1 MIVVILDVL
10 DFLELVD
17 VQSYLYTHRKI
28 QSELAYFQ
36 NRKKIWINSFI
47 SPTVQEIFPESLLS
61 HPFIPFQ
68 DHFLDEINYLRY
80 IYPKDLKKKNRVL
93 GCDKLGRPFIVLTY
107 QETVVL
113 PVYQLKNIQTKI
125 LTLFRHP
132 DGKWSNTSP
141 YDGSL
146 FSKDPYR
153 EYLQYDLNT
162 SITYKRLYEMYRG
175 KTVSISK
182 NNLKN
187 NLEYHYSINIKNKC

>member
-1 MIVVILDVL
+1 MIVIILDVL
-10 DFLELVD
+10 DFLDLID
-17 VQSYLYTHRKI
+17 VQSYLYTHRKV

-36 NRKKIWINSFI
+36 HRKKIWINSFI

-61 HPFIPFQ
+61 CPYIRFQ
-68 DHFLDEINYLRY
+68 EHFLDEINYLRY
-80 IYPKDLKKKNRVL
+80 IYPKDLQKRTRVL

-107 QETVVL
+107 QETIIL
-113 PVYQLKNIQTKI
+113 PVYQLKNTQTKI

-132 DGKWSNTSP
+132 SGKWSNTSP

-175 KTVSISK
+175 KVVSISK
-182 NNLKN
+182 NNL
-187 NLEYHYSINIKNKC
+187 EYHYCINIKNKC